1 MARFARVSTIAFAG
15 VEAGANRLERLHD
28 RMAQDLELAARAK
41 PDLVTFPEFVNATGI
56 SIEQAVAEAETIPG
70 PTTDR
75 MAELAVKHSTYVVVP
90 IPERDGD
97 RVYNTAAFI
106 DRDGQIIG
114 KYHKYQPTI
123 GEMEAGITP
132 GSDAPAFDTDFGKVG
147 AAICFD
153 MKFNEVGQHL
163 ADSGARL
170 VVFPS
175 MFIGGD
181 RMLHWARDY
190 GFYLLSCCPARS
202 YLVDVAGRYLGET
215 GWEINQ
221 VSAGLLPPIY
231 SGVIN
236 MDRMLFHLDRNQ
248 NFFPDMLAK
257 YGAGIEI
264 EVHYPEAHFTL
275 ASVMEDVTVEDLVRE
290 YDLEPWIAYLKR
302 ARGEREK
309 YLA

>member
-15 VEAGANRLERLHD
+15 VEAGDNRLERVRD
-28 RMAQDLELAARAK
+28 RMAHYLELAAQAK

-56 SIEQAVAEAETIPG
+56 SIEQAVAEAETIHG

-75 MAELAVKHSTYVVVP
+75 MAEIAAKHGMYVVVP
-90 IPERDGD
+90 TPERDGD

-106 DRDGQIIG
+106 DREGQIIG

-132 GSDAPAFDTDFGKVG
+132 GSAAPAFDTDFGKVG

-153 MKFNEVGQHL
+153 MKFGEVGQLL

-170 VVFPS
+170 VVFVS

-181 RMLHWARDY
+181 RMLHWARDF
-190 GFYLLSCCPARS
+190 GFYLLSSCPARS
-202 YLVDVAGRYLGET
+202 YLVDMAGRYLGET

-221 VSAGLLPPIY
+221 VRAGLMPPIY
-231 SGVIN
+231 SCVIN
-236 MDRMLFHLDRNQ
+236 IDRMLFHLDRNQ
-248 NFFPDMLAK
+248 DFFPDMLAK
-257 YGAGIEI
+257 YGAGI
-264 EVHYPEAHFTL
+264 
-275 ASVMEDVTVEDLVRE
+275 
-290 YDLEPWIAYLKR
+290 
-302 ARGEREK
+302 
-309 YLA
+309 